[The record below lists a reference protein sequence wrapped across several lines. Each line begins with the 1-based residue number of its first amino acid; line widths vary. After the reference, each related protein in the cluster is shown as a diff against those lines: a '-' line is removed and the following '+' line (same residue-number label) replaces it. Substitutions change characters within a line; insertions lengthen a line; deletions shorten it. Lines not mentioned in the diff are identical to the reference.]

1 MDERSKTKLGTPHAH
16 TWDDVWADCVQQCE
30 AELGR
35 RICGAKTLAG
45 NPCTLTSRHKT
56 GRCAFHG
63 GTDAIGAPV
72 GNSNARIHGLYARRL
87 QRCGTHC
94 PMWQHCPFADAQVL
108 KLDPPERP
116 NCAYETAEYEEV
128 LQALSAPFVDEHPH
142 VGSHHSRGMQNVAW
156 ASSPSQLDG
165 QATLTPNLDSRFREN
180 DEFEFETEPHGSI
193 RVNPPNRSNPRTDSI
208 APQVH
213 NLALL
218 QVMVSRAAAAL
229 SVVPL
234 TDDVTSDSERY
245 HMHTTKVHAALDA
258 FIRLAREHRA
268 TLAQYHREQEDAR
281 KARVE
286 TAKNGYVPSLADLAA
301 PILERADGVLEE
313 AIAAENE
320 RRAYT
325 ELLESILT
333 DQFGPEWK
341 TEPGFFDSG

>member
-1 MDERSKTKLGTPHAH
+1 MKNDKRSTRMGTPHAH
-16 TWDDVWADCVQQCE
+16 TWDDEWADRVQQRE

-94 PMWQHCPFADAQVL
+94 PMWQHCPFANAQVL

-128 LQALSAPFVDEHPH
+128 LQALEKEQPGGTPTPFGDPDYSNPGNASVSVMCDAGQELPEFDEDTRPRR
-142 VGSHHSRGMQNVAW
+142 SLAF
-156 ASSPSQLDG
+156 P
-165 QATLTPNLDSRFREN
+165 RE
-180 DEFEFETEPHGSI
+180 P
-193 RVNPPNRSNPRTDSI
+193 RVERSNI
-208 APQVH
+208 QLH

-234 TDDVTSDSERY
+234 TDDVTSDTERY
-245 HMHTTKVHAALDA
+245 HMHTTKVHAALEA
-258 FIRLAREHRA
+258 FIRLTREHRA